1 MLKSTASNSAFDFV
15 LSRATKTESLNPNAG
30 HHRCSGESRMMSFG
44 ATPEH
49 RRGKLKK
56 VLLTAAA
63 IAVPLV
69 IAGAAIA
76 HHYWPFTESAV
87 RADLASDASANV
99 RFGSFHQTYFP
110 PGCVAENV
118 VFQRDNSTEP
128 LITIR
133 RLTIRSYLGGLLH
146 NHVSLVRAEGMHVTL
161 ARSDFAQNNSNGQQS
176 TVDRLV
182 ADDAVLEIRRSDPQ
196 QSLRFVFHQFAMKNL
211 GGTGPVAFSAVFDN
225 PMPAGLLRTSGQFGP
240 WNRSHADQTPVSG
253 KYSLEQADMGVF
265 EGIGGIISSKGDF
278 SGTFKEINLDGS
290 TITPEFEIKKTHHSL
305 PLETDFTAT
314 VDADNGNVVLHQ
326 VKARF
331 GHNDIVAQGTIGPT
345 PGGKRAAILDLRCD
359 RGRIEDV
366 FYPFIHSPRSP
377 LNGDVVFTMKVTIP
391 SGHEP
396 FLQKLDLRSDFQIH
410 NARFTHEQT
419 QERLNNIAEKPGQK
433 DATETLADFQGKV
446 EVTNGVAHFSY
457 LSVHDQDAA
466 AVFKGSFGLIDERV
480 KMYGKLKTAASL
492 TKTTHG
498 VSSVFAK
505 VLEPFFKKKPHVNVV
520 PVKIGGTYKHPSF
533 GLDLNSKM

>member
-1 MLKSTASNSAFDFV
+1 MS
-15 LSRATKTESLNPNAG
+15 
-30 HHRCSGESRMMSFG
+30 SGTTR
-44 ATPEH
+44 EH
-49 RRGKLKK
+49 RRGKVRK
-56 VLLTAAA
+56 VLLTT
-63 IAVPLV
+63 AVIVVLLV
-69 IAGAAIA
+69 IAAAVVV

-99 RFGSFHQTYFP
+99 RFGRFHQTYFP

-118 VFQRDNSTEP
+118 IFQRENSAEP

-133 RLTIRSYLGGLLH
+133 RLTIRSYFGGMLH
-146 NHVSLVRAEGMHVTL
+146 NHVSLVRAEGMHVTF

-182 ADDAVLEIRRSDPQ
+182 ADDAVLEIRRRDPGHN
-196 QSLRFVFHQFAMKNL
+196 LRFVFHQFTMKNL
-211 GGTGPVAFSAVFDN
+211 GGTGPVAFSALFDN

-240 WNRSHADQTPVSG
+240 WNSSHPDETPVSG

-265 EGIGGIISSKGDF
+265 DGIGGIISSKGDF

-290 TITPEFEIKKTHHSL
+290 TITSEFEIKKTHHSL
-305 PLETDFTAT
+305 PLETRFTAT

-331 GHNDIVAQGTIGPT
+331 GHNDILAQGTIGPT

-377 LNGDVVFTMKVTIP
+377 LSGDVVFTMKITIP
-391 SGHEP
+391 SGQEP
-396 FLQKLDLRSDFQIH
+396 FLRKLDLRSDFQIH

-419 QERLNNIAEKPGQK
+419 QERLNNIAEKPDQK

-446 EVTNGVAHFSY
+446 QVTNGVAHFSY
-457 LSVHDQDAA
+457 LSVQDQDAA
-466 AVFKGSFGLIDERV
+466 AIFKGTFGLIDERV
-480 KMYGKLKTAASL
+480 NMSGKLKTAASL

-520 PVKIGGTYKHPSF
+520 PVKIGGTYNNPSF
-533 GLDLNSKM
+533 GLDI

>member
-1 MLKSTASNSAFDFV
+1 M
-15 LSRATKTESLNPNAG
+15 G
-30 HHRCSGESRMMSFG
+30 SGTTR
-44 ATPEH
+44 EH
-49 RRGKLKK
+49 RRGGVRK

-63 IAVPLV
+63 IVVLLL
-69 IAGAAIA
+69 IAAAIVA

-99 RFGSFHQTYFP
+99 RFGSFHQTFFP
-110 PGCVAENV
+110 PGCIAENV

-161 ARSDFAQNNSNGQQS
+161 TGSNFAQNDSNSQHS

-196 QSLRFVFHQFAMKNL
+196 HSLRFVFHKFTMKNL
-211 GGTGPVAFSAVFDN
+211 GGSGPVSFSAVFDN
-225 PMPAGLLRTSGQFGP
+225 PLPAGLLRTSGQFGP
-240 WNRSHADQTPVSG
+240 WNGSHPDATPVSG

-265 EGIGGIISSKGDF
+265 GGIGGIVSSDGDF
-278 SGTFKEINLDGS
+278 SGTFKEINLKGS
-290 TITPEFEIKKTHHSL
+290 TIIPEFEVKKTHHSL
-305 PLETDFTAT
+305 PLETHFDAT

-331 GHNDIVAQGTIGPT
+331 GHNDIVAQGTVGPT

-366 FYPFIHSPRSP
+366 FYPFIHSPKSP
-377 LNGDVVFTMKVTIP
+377 LTGDAVFTMKVTIP

-396 FLQKLDLRSDFQIH
+396 FLRKLDLRSDFQIH

-419 QERLNNIAEKPGQK
+419 QQRLNNIAEKPGQK

-446 EVTNGVAHFSY
+446 AVTNGVAHFSY

-466 AVFKGSFGLIDERV
+466 ATFKGNFGLIDERV
-480 KMYGKLKTAASL
+480 KMNGKLKTAASL

-505 VLEPFFKKKPHVNVV
+505 VLEPFFKKKPHENVV
-520 PVKIGGTYKHPSF
+520 PVKIGGTYKNPSF
-533 GLDLNSKM
+533 GRDI

>member
-1 MLKSTASNSAFDFV
+1 
-15 LSRATKTESLNPNAG
+15 
-30 HHRCSGESRMMSFG
+30 MSFG
-44 ATPEH
+44 ATREH
-49 RRGKLKK
+49 HRGKLKK
-56 VLLTAAA
+56 VLITAAA
-63 IAVPLV
+63 LAALLVVAAAVIV
-69 IAGAAIA
+69 

-118 VFQRDNSTEP
+118 VFQRQNSAEP

-133 RLTIRSYLGGLLH
+133 RLTIRSYLGGMLH
-146 NHVSLVRAEGMHVTL
+146 NHVSLVRAEGMHITMG
-161 ARSDFAQNNSNGQQS
+161 RSDFGHTNSSSQQS

-182 ADDAVLEIRRSDPQ
+182 ADDAVLEIRRRDPEHA
-196 QSLRFVFHQFAMKNL
+196 LRFTFHQLAMKNL
-211 GGTGPVAFSAVFDN
+211 GATGPVSFSVVFDN

-240 WNRSHADQTPVSG
+240 WNSSHADQTPLAG

-265 EGIGGIISSKGDF
+265 GGIGGILSSNGDF
-278 SGTFKEINLDGS
+278 SGTFKEISIEGS
-290 TITPEFEIKKTHHSL
+290 TRAPEFEIKKTHHSL
-305 PLETDFTAT
+305 PLETHFTAT
-314 VDADNGNVVLHQ
+314 VDADNGNVVLHH

-345 PGGKRAAILDLRCD
+345 PGGKRAAVLDLRCD

-366 FYPFIHSPRSP
+366 FYPFIHSPRPP
-377 LNGDVVFTMKVTIP
+377 LSGDVVFTMKVSIP

-396 FLQKLDLRSDFQIH
+396 FLRKLDLRSDFQIH

-419 QERLNNIAEKPGQK
+419 QERLDNIAEKPDQK
-433 DATETLADFQGKV
+433 DATATLADFQGKV
-446 EVTNGVAHFSY
+446 AVSNGVAHFSY

-480 KMYGKLKTAASL
+480 NMSGKLKTAASL
-492 TKTTHG
+492 TKATHG

-505 VLEPFFKKKPHVNVV
+505 VLEPFFKKRPHVNVV
-520 PVKIGGTYKHPSF
+520 PVKIGGTYSNPSF
-533 GLDLNSKM
+533 GLDI